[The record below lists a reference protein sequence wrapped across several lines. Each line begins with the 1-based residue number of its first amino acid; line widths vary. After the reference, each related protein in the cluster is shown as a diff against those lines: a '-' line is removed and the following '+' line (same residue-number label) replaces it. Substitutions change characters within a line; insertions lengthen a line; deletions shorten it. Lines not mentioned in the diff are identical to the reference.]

1 MMLEAGADI
10 DSTWNGQGVLHF
22 AAWNC
27 DYEMAKHLI
36 ELGMDK
42 KAKDSDGKTPLKI
55 AKEEE
60 CKDWVDNWKQFKK
73 LLIG

>member
-1 MMLEAGADI
+1 MLLEAGADI
-10 DSTWNGQGVLHF
+10 NSTFNGMGLLHI
-22 AAWNC
+22 AAYLC

-73 LLIG
+73 LLI

>member
-1 MMLEAGADI
+1 MLLEAGADI
-10 DSTWNGQGVLHF
+10 NSTFSGKGLLHI
-22 AAWNC
+22 AAYLC
-27 DYEMAKHLI
+27 DYEMAKYLI

-42 KAKDSDGKTPLKI
+42 KAKDSDGKTPLNI

-73 LLIG
+73 LLI

>member
-1 MMLEAGADI
+1 MMLEAGANI
-10 DSTWNGQGVLHF
+10 DSTWNGQGLLHF

-42 KAKDSDGKTPLKI
+42 KAKDGFST
-55 AKEEE
+55 A
-60 CKDWVDNWKQFKK
+60 
-73 LLIG
+73 